1 MISLFSTD
9 LLFSRIFSFS
19 IGFID
24 IPVLIDEFPL
34 FLNLQS
40 ISFLFRTYTPHFLI
54 PFFIIKTKQMEF
66 YGNNEVDGDFYTSN
80 DSSEGDF
87 NFDYDELVDDLDELE
102 ISDEDLYIYMQRS

>member
-1 MISLFSTD
+1 
-9 LLFSRIFSFS
+9 
-19 IGFID
+19 
-24 IPVLIDEFPL
+24 
-34 FLNLQS
+34 
-40 ISFLFRTYTPHFLI
+40 
-54 PFFIIKTKQMEF
+54 MEF